1 MLCSHHPSLNPFHL
15 IKWKLY
21 KIPPSPSPRQ
31 PPSYRLAKRFVEGFF
46 PKNVKVSSSEL
57 FGQPNAFCL
66 YDFWLLLRTSYQ
78 WSHVIFICFFVTNL
92 FHCASRPQGSSV
104 LQQVS
109 ESPSFLRP
117 SSSLSSEKAMVPHS
131 STLAW
136 KIPWTEEPGGLQSMG
151 SLKSRTRLS
160 DFTFHFHAL
169 EKDMATHSSVL
180 AWRIPGM
187 GEPGGLPSMGSH
199 RVGHDWSDAAAAAA
213 VFYHT
218 DMPHFAYPS
227 IQQWT
232 LGFLACWSYCEQ
244 YCCMNAG
251 GRISHQDAAFSFGRY
266 LSGSGTAGPVV
277 VLLSRELH
285 SGAFPPVMNG
295 VPFLHILTSTCSV
308 LLVC

>member
-1 MLCSHHPSLNPFHL
+1 MLCSHHPSPNPFHL

-46 PKNVKVSSSEL
+46 PKNVNINSSEL
-57 FGQPNAFCL
+57 FGKSSAFCL

-78 WSHVIFICFFVTNL
+78 WNRMIFICFFVTNL
-92 FHCASRPQGSSV
+92 FHCASRLQGSSL

-109 ESPSFLRP
+109 EFPSFLRP
-117 SSSLSSEKAMVPHS
+117 SSILSSEKAMAPRS

-136 KIPWTEEPGGLQSMG
+136 KIPWMEEPGGLKSMG
-151 SLKSRTRLS
+151 SLRVGHDWAASLS
-160 DFTFHFHAL
+160 LFTFMH
-169 EKDMATHSSVL
+169 
-180 AWRIPGM
+180 WRRKWQPTPVFLPGESQ
-187 GEPGGLPSMGSH
+187 GQEPGGLPSMGSH
-199 RVGHDWSDAAAAAA
+199 TVGHDWSDLAAA
-213 VFYHT
+213 VFCHT

-251 GRISHQDAAFSFGRY
+251 GQISHQDTAFSFESY
-266 LSGSGTAGPVV
+266 LSGSGTAGPAVV
-277 VLLSRELH
+277 PLSRELH
-285 SGAFPPVMNG
+285 SGALPPVVNG